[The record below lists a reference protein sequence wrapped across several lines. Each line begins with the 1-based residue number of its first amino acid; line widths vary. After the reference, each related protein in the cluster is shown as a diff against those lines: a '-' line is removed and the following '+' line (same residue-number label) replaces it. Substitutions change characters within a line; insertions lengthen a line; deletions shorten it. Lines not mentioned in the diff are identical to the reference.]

1 MEWMVNAMTQPNHID
16 KTGAVIQGILALLG
30 RQIWRTNLV
39 KLVYLADNRFYEC
52 VGETI
57 TGNEYW
63 WDNFGP
69 NAVDNAIVKSADSL
83 LRAGNLRAN
92 TSLSMQGN
100 RRHQYWVENP
110 EEVWDEV
117 ASLLDW
123 GEQQIL
129 RDIVK
134 EYGSVNSAVRLAE
147 MSKQTKPFENA
158 KQYDILRFKQNERA
172 KELQQWLDSIDGLKE
187 EIELGLADME
197 AGRMVWA
204 DELED

>member
-1 MEWMVNAMTQPNHID
+1 MTQPKHID
-16 KTGAVIQGILALLG
+16 KTSVVIQGILALLG

-69 NAVDNAIVKSADSL
+69 NAVDNAIVKRADIL
-83 LRAGNLRAN
+83 IRAGDLRAN
-92 TSLSMQGN
+92 TSISMQGN
-100 RRHQYWVENP
+100 RRYKYWVENP
-110 EEVWDEV
+110 KEVWSEV
-117 ASLLDW
+117 ASVLDW

-158 KQYDILRFKQNERA
+158 KQYEILRFEQNERA
-172 KELQQWLDSIDGLKE
+172 KELQNMLASSKGFLE
-187 EIELGLADME
+187 EARLGFEDYE
-197 AGRMVWA
+197 AGRLVWA
-204 DELED
+204 DELEGSTS